1 MVGTGNDYTHK
12 PYFHLKCQRKA
23 SININLNRVTFP
35 RHKQGLHTH
44 TQTLFFFSFLFFDK
58 LDDYDG
64 EMIDEVDEVEEIL
77 SRMCPVVAQ
86 PSLSATTDQSSSF
99 SASFDQP
106 YLSASAGQPVS
117 TSQLAQSPH
126 LGVDPNI
133 TAEKEEATVLAYMT
147 NTCGCQLHNNGP
159 CSQQFTVDYVLQA
172 RMDAAELSK
181 SELDI
186 CD

>member
-1 MVGTGNDYTHK
+1 
-12 PYFHLKCQRKA
+12 
-23 SININLNRVTFP
+23 
-35 RHKQGLHTH
+35 
-44 TQTLFFFSFLFFDK
+44 
-58 LDDYDG
+58 
-64 EMIDEVDEVEEIL
+64 MIDEVDEVEEIL

-147 NTCGCQLHNNGP
+147 NTCGCQRHNNGP
-159 CSQQFTVDYVLQA
+159 CSQQFTVDYILQA

-181 SELDI
+181 SELDMVILGQIMAFINTHDTVSATAISKQKAVPRLKPYSTYCHQGVHI
-186 CD
+186 CASMFRCLHGVGKLAI